1 VTNLLIDIGNTSV
14 KASYANGMK
23 LEEPIRYEGGDLHSF
38 ILGLAK
44 QKKVKT
50 IAISSVRVE
59 EGASFSYLE
68 SECDRLI
75 VVDGGIKS
83 PIINRYKRP
92 ELLGSDRI
100 LAAIAVNFLFPG
112 EDALIFDFGTAL
124 TIDFLTK
131 NGEFEGGNISPG
143 IKSRF
148 KSLNDNTQRLPL
160 LNTPN
165 RIVSIGTDT
174 QEAIENGVILG
185 LIFEVE
191 GYIEKYPNYKYIF
204 SGGDAIYFAE
214 RVKSSIFVVYNLV
227 LIGLAR
233 MAEYYAKEI

>member
-1 VTNLLIDIGNTSV
+1 MTNLLIDIGNTSV